1 MIVSKILAM
10 ISLTNV
16 RGSRIVVR
24 SGFIRLVAVIYA
36 MSKIADVVMRQP
48 MSSNESKLLRCF
60 QKIVT
65 RPQMMYAPKPR
76 VIPDWGK
83 RHDALCCVAAAFGV
97 IT

>member
-1 MIVSKILAM
+1 MVSKMLAK
-10 ISLTNV
+10 ISRINV
-16 RGSRIVVR
+16 RESRIDVS

-65 RPQMMYAPKPR
+65 RPQMMYAPNPR
-76 VIPDWGK
+76 VMPDWAM
-83 RHDALCCVAAAFGV
+83 RRDASCCVAGAFGV

>member
-1 MIVSKILAM
+1 MMVSKMLAK
-10 ISLTNV
+10 ISRINV
-16 RGSRIVVR
+16 RESRIDVS

-65 RPQMMYAPKPR
+65 RPQMMYAPNPR

-83 RHDALCCVAAAFGV
+83 RRDALCCVAAAFGV

>member
-1 MIVSKILAM
+1 LMVSKMLAK
-10 ISLTNV
+10 ISRINV
-16 RGSRIVVR
+16 RGSRIDVS

-65 RPQMMYAPKPR
+65 RPQMMYAPNPR
-76 VIPDWGK
+76 VMPDWAM
-83 RHDALCCVAAAFGV
+83 RRDASCCVAGAFGV

>member
-1 MIVSKILAM
+1 MVSKILAK
-10 ISLTNV
+10 ISRINV
-16 RGSRIVVR
+16 RGSRIVVS

-76 VIPDWGK
+76 VMPDWGK
-83 RHDALCCVAAAFGV
+83 RRDALCCVAAAFGV

>member
-1 MIVSKILAM
+1 MVSKMLAK
-10 ISLTNV
+10 ISRINV
-16 RGSRIVVR
+16 RGSRIDVS

-65 RPQMMYAPKPR
+65 RPQMMYAPNPR
-76 VIPDWGK
+76 VMPDWAM
-83 RHDALCCVAAAFGV
+83 RRDASCCVAGAFGV

>member
-1 MIVSKILAM
+1 MSKILAKM
-10 ISLTNV
+10 SRTNV
-16 RGSRIVVR
+16 RGSRIVVS

-48 MSSNESKLLRCF
+48 MSSKESKLLRCF

-65 RPQMMYAPKPR
+65 RPQMMYAPNPR
-76 VIPDWGK
+76 VMPDWAM
-83 RHDALCCVAAAFGV
+83 RRDASCCVAGAFGV

>member
-1 MIVSKILAM
+1 MSKILAKM
-10 ISLTNV
+10 SRTNV
-16 RGSRIVVR
+16 RGSRIVVS

-65 RPQMMYAPKPR
+65 RPQMMYAPNPR
-76 VIPDWGK
+76 VMPDWAM
-83 RHDALCCVAAAFGV
+83 RRDASCCVAGAFGV